1 MKRGAPVDK
10 REFTR
15 IVFQTEVNVRAG
27 ERKFSGVM
35 ENLSLDGL
43 FVRSAGGA
51 PAGSD
56 VDLTISLSGS
66 TSALTIELKGVVVR
80 QDGEGMAIRF
90 REMDLD
96 SFIHLRNI
104 VACNMGSD
112 EELEKEFSNLIRRR
126 SH

>member
-1 MKRGAPVDK
+1 MDK

-43 FVRSAGGA
+43 FVRAAGGV

-126 SH
+126 TH